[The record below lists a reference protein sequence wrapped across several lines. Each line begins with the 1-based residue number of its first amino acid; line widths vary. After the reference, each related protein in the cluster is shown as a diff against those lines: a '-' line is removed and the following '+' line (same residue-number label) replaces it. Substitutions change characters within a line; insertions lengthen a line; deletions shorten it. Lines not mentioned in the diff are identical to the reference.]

1 MSIITISRG
10 SYSRGKEVA
19 ELLAENMGYACISRE
34 ILLSAS
40 EQFNIP
46 EMRLVR
52 TLHDAPSVFDRFAH
66 GKERYVAY
74 IRAAILKMAQKGNA
88 VYHGLAGHFFL
99 QGIPHALKVRI
110 IADIEDRVK
119 EEMRRMNIPEDDA
132 RYTLIKDDDER
143 RRWGLYL
150 YGIDTHDPHLYD
162 LLIHTRNLSVE
173 DAVEIILHAVKQKT
187 FLVTPESQQILDNL
201 ALAAQIEA
209 ILIKEFPFTEAVA
222 DNGKV
227 HVTVKAPLSIRRKL
241 TPKIKNTVKRLK
253 GVNRVE
259 VRIIPIR

>member
-150 YGIDTHDPHLYD
+150 YGIDT
-162 LLIHTRNLSVE
+162 V
-173 DAVEIILHAVKQKT
+173 
-187 FLVTPESQQILDNL
+187 
-201 ALAAQIEA
+201 
-209 ILIKEFPFTEAVA
+209 
-222 DNGKV
+222 
-227 HVTVKAPLSIRRKL
+227 
-241 TPKIKNTVKRLK
+241 
-253 GVNRVE
+253 
-259 VRIIPIR
+259 